1 MGVGRWRVDCQ
12 AVLNVFNTFAGSV
25 RRLGSVW
32 CGCAQFRKEG
42 CDNCH
47 RGASEDLDTFAAQ
60 ETTTEYAGYERQTHE
75 FSQARTASRV
85 RTVAWEALEPQY
97 VAQGFVVGY
106 IC

>member
-1 MGVGRWRVDCQ
+1 MFSTLLLALC
-12 AVLNVFNTFAGSV
+12 AGSG
-25 RRLGSVW
+25 LW

-85 RTVAWEALEPQY
+85 RTVAWEALEHNT
-97 VAQGFVVGY
+97 
-106 IC
+106 